1 MLRLQW
7 RPVLEDIRTVYAS
20 SGIPEN
26 RRLEEF
32 SYRFMHDTQKIEG
45 ASLTK
50 KETYELPRFNLTPA
64 QKPESDM
71 LEAKIHHQIFT
82 DMARKPPPR
91 LDMRRVVSWR
101 KTMFEKT
108 KPEIAGALRRHAVFI
123 TGSNSRFSHHRFVPA
138 FARNFFRWLN
148 SGGSRKAMDPV
159 EFAGAAHFRFANIRP
174 FGDGNGRTSRLL
186 MNYMLIKKWISAAEH
201 KIC

>member
-1 MLRLQW
+1 M
-7 RPVLEDIRTVYAS
+7 EDIRTVYTS
-20 SGIPEN
+20 PESQ
-26 RRLEEF
+26 RIDDYEEF
-32 SYRFMHDTQKIEG
+32 SYRFTHDTQKIEG

-50 KETYELPRFNLTPA
+50 KETYELLRFNLTPA

-91 LDMRRVVSWR
+91 LDMRRGVSWR
-101 KTMFEKT
+101 KVMFEKT
-108 KPEIAGALRRHAVFI
+108 KPEIAGVLHRHAVFI

-148 SGGSRKAMDPV
+148 SGGSRKAVSPV
-159 EFAGAAHFRFANIRP
+159 ELQGP
-174 FGDGNGRTSRLL
+174 RTVGS
-186 MNYMLIKKWISAAEH
+186 
-201 KIC
+201 